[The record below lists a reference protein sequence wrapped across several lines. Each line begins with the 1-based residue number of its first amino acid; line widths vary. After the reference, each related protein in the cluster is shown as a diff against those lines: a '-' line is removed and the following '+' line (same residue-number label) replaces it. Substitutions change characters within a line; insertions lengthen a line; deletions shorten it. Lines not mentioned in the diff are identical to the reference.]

1 MSSPKFMVFKLK
13 DLKIPVLIFAVVIA
27 LLVVLF
33 LKDKTTQ
40 TMAPMSLGN
49 VHPDGKYISHI
60 SVNDL
65 EFDLVVEIMNSEFES
80 VSIEGLDSASTPFTE
95 SLTEGIDYV
104 NTYVVTSQ
112 NTILPTNTSSTPTVD
127 MLFDAIHIALSE
139 EKDASMMTKY
149 EKSVSNSDSNSVNG
163 FTY

>member
-33 LKDKTTQ
+33 LKDKSTQ

-49 VHPDGKYISHI
+49 SYQDGRYMSHI
-60 SVNDL
+60 SVNEL
-65 EFDLVVEIMNSEFES
+65 EFDLVVEIMNNEFES
-80 VSIEGLDSASTPFTE
+80 VSLEGLDSSSTPFTQ
-95 SLTEGIDYV
+95 SLTDGIDYV

-112 NTILPTNTSSTPTVD
+112 NTILPTNTTSTPTVD

-139 EKDASMMTKY
+139 EENATIMTKY
-149 EKSVSNSDSNSVNG
+149 EKAVNTNDTNAINE
-163 FTY
+163 FSY